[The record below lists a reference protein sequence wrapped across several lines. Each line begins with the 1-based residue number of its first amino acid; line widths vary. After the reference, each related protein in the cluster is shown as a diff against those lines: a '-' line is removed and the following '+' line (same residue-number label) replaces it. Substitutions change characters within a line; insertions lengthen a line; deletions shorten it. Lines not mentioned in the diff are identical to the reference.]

1 MRETAQIVADV
12 RRRGAEFT
20 QVEIKAAAGGAPKSL
35 RETLSAFSNGAG
47 GVVILGL
54 SEDENFR
61 PVESFDADAVR
72 DAAAG
77 MAADSMTPAVRCE
90 IAIEAFEEA
99 RIVRIDVP
107 ELNPAEKPCYVTA
120 RGVYGGSYLR
130 MGDGDRKLTQYEVT
144 QLLANQGQ
152 PTDDQ
157 QPVEKATLADLDPH
171 AVSALLERVRER
183 SPRAFAGVP
192 DDVALT
198 RLGVLVRDGEN
209 FVPSLAGLLCLGIY
223 PQQFFPQLNVTFV
236 ALPGTTMGEVAQ
248 DGRRFLDNQ
257 TVDGPLPVMVQDA
270 VAAVERNMLRG
281 AVVQGAGRSDRYEYP
296 LEAVR
301 ELVVNA
307 LMHRDYGHLARG
319 SQVQIELYP
328 DRLVVK
334 NPGSLYGGVEVGG
347 LGGDE
352 ITSSRNGLLARLLS
366 DVELPGRREVVCEN
380 RGSGIPRIMA
390 TLRAAGMTPP
400 EFEATLSHVKVTVPR
415 HALLDADTVEWIASL
430 DVTGLTDA
438 QHMALAML
446 RHGTEVSNERLRS
459 WGLDS
464 REATTAL
471 SDLVSRGL
479 AERSGG
485 RRYARYQLSPDVVRS
500 PRRNEPGTDLSG
512 VPATPAPRPDGT
524 IELDEDLLEVLRAV
538 GAEGLGATRSLAAHL
553 GWTYSR
559 TLNRINELIARG
571 MLEATAP
578 PTSRRRRYRVTREGA
593 LLLRQQGRR

>member
-1 MRETAQIVADV
+1 MSETHAVVADL
-12 RRRGAEFT
+12 RRRGAEPT
-20 QVEIKAAAGGAPKSL
+20 QVEVKAAAGGMPKSL
-35 RETLSAFSNGAG
+35 KETLSAFSNGEG
-47 GVVILGL
+47 GIVLLGL
-54 SEDENFR
+54 SEDEDFT
-61 PVESFDADAVR
+61 PVASFDADAIR

-90 IAIEAFEEA
+90 IAIEPFEGA

-107 ELNPAEKPCYVTA
+107 EMNSGEKPCYVTA

-130 MGDGDRKLTQYEVT
+130 VGDGDRKLTQYEVT

-157 QPVEKATLADLDPH
+157 QPVREAALADLDPQ
-171 AVSALLERVRER
+171 AVSALLTRVRER
-183 SPRAFAGVP
+183 SPRAFAGVS

-209 FVPSLAGLLCLGIY
+209 LVPSLAGLLCLGIY

-236 ALPGTTMGEVAQ
+236 ALPGTTMGETTQ

-281 AVVQGAGRSDRYEYP
+281 AVIQGAGRSDRYEYP

-307 LMHRDYGHLARG
+307 LMHRDYGPLARG
-319 SQVQIELYP
+319 TQVQIELYA

-347 LGGDE
+347 LGADE

-415 HALLDADTVEWIASL
+415 HALLDTDTVEWIASL
-430 DVTGLTDA
+430 GVTGLTDA

-446 RHGTEVSNERLRS
+446 HHGTEVSNERLRS

-464 REATTAL
+464 REATAAL
-471 SDLVSRGL
+471 TDLVDRGL

-485 RRYARYQLSPDVVRS
+485 RRYARYQLSPDVALSSRVAGPDVDPSSPPERS
-500 PRRNEPGTDLSG
+500 
-512 VPATPAPRPDGT
+512 APRPGGT
-524 IELDEDLLEVLRAV
+524 IVLDEDLESVLRAV
-538 GAEGLGATRSLAAHL
+538 GAEGLDATRPVAAHL

-559 TLNRINELIARG
+559 TLSRINELIGRG

-578 PTSRRRRYRVTREGA
+578 PTSRKRRYRVTAEGV
-593 LLLRQQGRR
+593 RRLSVS